1 MLWLVLNDNLTRISA
16 LQYAARRRIFNAQRP
31 LNDEEAA
38 RKFSA
43 AISPCNPLKSPD
55 RQEEIQGHASKFK
68 INIGVKRK
76 RISEIPSKYK
86 QKITVI
92 APWCPR

>member
-31 LNDEEAA
+31 LNDEDR
-38 RKFSA
+38 RKKIFRRSK
-43 AISPCNPLKSPD
+43 PCNPLKSPD
-55 RQEEIQGHASKFK
+55 PEQGIQGYASKFK

-86 QKITVI
+86 HKITVI
-92 APWCPR
+92 AP